1 MSAAIFGNFSSIM
14 MRMYQGSE
22 EMQQKTRSIKDFIS
36 FHTIP
41 DALSKRMHDAFLH
54 SWSDT
59 NGIDMNSVSVILL
72 FTSRECIYLL
82 PLVLVR
88 QLPDLSYYIL

>member
-36 FHTIP
+36 FHLIP
-41 DALSKRMHDAFLH
+41 DTLSKRMHEAFLH

-59 NGIDMNSVSVILL
+59 NGIDMNSVSSAIPTKCG
-72 FTSRECIYLL
+72 FTELC
-82 PLVLVR
+82 VLNSVE
-88 QLPDLSYYIL
+88 I

>member
-14 MRMYQGSE
+14 LRMYAGSE
-22 EMQQKTRSIKDFIS
+22 EMQQKTRSINDFIK

-41 DALSKRMHDAFLH
+41 GALSKRMHEAFLH

-59 NGIDMNSVSVILL
+59 NGVDMNSVS
-72 FTSRECIYLL
+72 
-82 PLVLVR
+82 
-88 QLPDLSYYIL
+88 

>member
-22 EMQQKTRSIKDFIS
+22 EMQQKTRSIKDFIK

-41 DALSKRMHDAFLH
+41 TNLSKRMHDAFLH

-59 NGIDMNSVSVILL
+59 NGIDMNSVSMAH
-72 FTSRECIYLL
+72 
-82 PLVLVR
+82 
-88 QLPDLSYYIL
+88 

>member
-22 EMQQKTRSIKDFIS
+22 EMQQKTRSIKDFIK

-41 DALSKRMHDAFLH
+41 VTLSKRMHDAFLH

-59 NGIDMNSVSVILL
+59 NGIDMNSVS
-72 FTSRECIYLL
+72 TR
-82 PLVLVR
+82 
-88 QLPDLSYYIL
+88 